1 MARPSAER
9 IDHQTFG
16 MLEIEILEATGV
28 YYLTYQNRP
37 ISLRHRYY
45 TESGSKFKYPKTAF
59 NNPAHCRN
67 LAQRLNTQFN
77 TTLFGMACLELPNL
91 RKS

>member
-1 MARPSAER
+1 MARPSPEQ
-9 IDHQTFG
+9 IGKQSFG
-16 MLEIEILEATGV
+16 GLDIEVLEATGV

-37 ISLRHRYY
+37 VSLRHRYY
-45 TESGSKFKYPKTAF
+45 TDSGSKFKYPKTAF

-77 TTLFGMACLELPNL
+77 TKLFGMACLDL
-91 RKS
+91 